1 MYKGCAMSE
10 RQKPRKLRRF
20 FTSQPLKTVP
30 HDLWLDP
37 AETHHLRDSIRLNPG
52 DACLVTDGH
61 GVEAEAVVGE
71 FSADGRACLQI
82 QSVLVKTGSF
92 NDAIVL
98 RVFPAMLRKGK
109 TDLLVEKAQELGA
122 HEFCPITSEHC
133 EIQIA
138 KEKTG
143 KIVERWNRIA
153 REASKQ
159 SGNLKILKI
168 EEPQSFKDA
177 LGRLSPEEPVVIFHP
192 GPDSISFP
200 EWFSGVRVSQR
211 AIKTLNLFIGP
222 EGGFSQ
228 DEILWAQWHRKK
240 KNLQL
245 VELGEV
251 LFRADTAFIGIV
263 AALRFSGILSARA

>member
-1 MYKGCAMSE
+1 MPE

-20 FTSQPLKTVP
+20 FTSQTLRLDP

-37 AETHHLRDSIRLNPG
+37 AETHHLRDSIRLKPG
-52 DACLVTDGH
+52 DACLVTDGQS
-61 GVEAEAVVGE
+61 GEAEAVVGE
-71 FSADGRACLQI
+71 FASDGRVCLHI
-82 QSVLVKTGSF
+82 QKVLIKTGSF
-92 NDAIVL
+92 KDAVAL

-109 TDLLVEKAQELGA
+109 TDLLVEKAQELGV
-122 HEFCPITSEHC
+122 HEFRPIVSEHC

-138 KEKTG
+138 KEKTE

-168 EEPQSFKDA
+168 DAPRSFKEA
-177 LGRLSPEEPVVIFHP
+177 LGGLSPDESVVIFHP
-192 GPDSISFP
+192 GPEAAPFP
-200 EWFSGVRVSQR
+200 EWLSKLRESR
-211 AIKTLNLFIGP
+211 AEIKTLNVFIGP

-228 DEILWAQWHRKK
+228 EEIRWAKWHRKE

-251 LFRADTAFIGIV
+251 LFKADTAFIGIV
-263 AALRFSGILSARA
+263 ASLRFAGILSA